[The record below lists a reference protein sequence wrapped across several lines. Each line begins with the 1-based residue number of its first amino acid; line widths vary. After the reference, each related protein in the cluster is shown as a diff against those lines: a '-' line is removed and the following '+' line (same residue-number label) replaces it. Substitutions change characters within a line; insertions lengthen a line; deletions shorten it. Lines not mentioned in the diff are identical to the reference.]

1 MVTVQRLLFSRLKS
15 THLGISLRLT
25 IGSQFAQMTRELA
38 LLSSCSFALPTNFI
52 PPSLSAL
59 LPFFSPAPPSS
70 FVFCISY
77 FLCCWDKGNL
87 SKERVYF
94 SSQFWGSLSRLG
106 GGCSGRK
113 VKQGAQQCSFLSSL
127 SLSQRSHSP
136 GPLLMQPPGLC
147 SEWVFTPQ
155 LKHPRQAY
163 RHAKRL
169 VSPVTLDRRVSAV
182 LML

>member
-1 MVTVQRLLFSRLKS
+1 MVTVQRLLFSRFKS

-38 LLSSCSFALPTNFI
+38 LLIKLQLCATNQFHSSLPFR
-52 PPSLSAL
+52 PPSIL
-59 LPFFSPAPPSS
+59 FSRSPPS

-77 FLCCWDKGNL
+77 FICCWDKGNL

-106 GGCSGRK
+106 GGSGRK
-113 VKQGAQQCSFLSSL
+113 VKQRAQQCSFLSSL

>member
-1 MVTVQRLLFSRLKS
+1 MVTVRRLLFSRFKS
-15 THLGISLRLT
+15 THLGISLLLT
-25 IGSQFAQMTRELA
+25 IVSLFAQMTRELA

-59 LPFFSPAPPSS
+59 LPFFLLLPSPFS
-70 FVFCISY
+70 FVFFCISY

-87 SKERVYF
+87 RMKRVYF
-94 SSQFWGSLSRLG
+94 SSQFWGSLSRCG
-106 GGCSGRK
+106 VWWQERETGSP
-113 VKQGAQQCSFLSSL
+113 APFSAL

-136 GPLLMQPPGLC
+136 GPQLMQPPGLC
-147 SEWVFTPQ
+147 SEWVLTPQ
-155 LKHPRQAY
+155 LKQPRQAY

-169 VSPVTLDRRVSAV
+169 VSPVTLARWFSAV